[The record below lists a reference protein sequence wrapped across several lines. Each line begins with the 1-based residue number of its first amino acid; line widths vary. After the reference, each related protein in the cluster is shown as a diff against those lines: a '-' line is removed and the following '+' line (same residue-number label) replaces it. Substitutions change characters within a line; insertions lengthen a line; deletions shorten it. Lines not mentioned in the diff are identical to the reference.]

1 MLHNRLT
8 GFVFFALGLFLIFVI
23 IPGQTET
30 VDYGLMRPQSLPIYT
45 GWVVVICALVLMVR
59 GSDDPSPNFRHIG
72 KAILFWSVLVFGM
85 VLIARFGFLI
95 VSPYLALVLMVMIGE
110 RRVKWL
116 IVGGVGM
123 PLFIWLTVVVILG
136 RQLP

>member
-8 GFVFFALGLFLIFVI
+8 GFLFFVLGLFLIFAI
-23 IPGQTET
+23 IPWQTET
-30 VDYGLMRPQSLPIYT
+30 VDYGQMRPRSLPIYT
-45 GWVVVICALVLMVR
+45 GWVVVICAMILLVR
-59 GSDDPSPNFRHIG
+59 GSDDPSPNLRHIG
-72 KAILFWSVLVFGM
+72 KAILFWSVLVIG
-85 VLIARFGFLI
+85 IALFDRFGFLL

-116 IVGGVGM
+116 VVGGVGM
-123 PLFIWLTVVVILG
+123 PLLIWLTVVVILG